1 MQNVLLNYC
10 YSILTLKEKKSKQ
23 TQEAHKYLFFFF
35 SNDLNFKVLFSLE
48 MISCTC
54 YQELIK
60 QNRPSITSK
69 EQVGNNT
76 EMPFYF
82 FTLLLIS
89 IHNHNYHT

>member
-10 YSILTLKEKKSKQ
+10 YSILTLKEKNQSKHRKLIN
-23 TQEAHKYLFFFF
+23 TLFFF

-54 YQELIK
+54 YKELIK
-60 QNRPSITSK
+60 ENRPSITSK
-69 EQVGNNT
+69 EQVGNNP